1 MPHLPESRLIRPNF
15 LLLVLA
21 VVTLWPGAS
30 PGATRCEDDL
40 VCITEQK
47 KGSAVELIAV
57 NRAAFPVSLSISARL
72 RNYRADP
79 RRSLSTVLEAGE
91 KRRIMR
97 LGPRD
102 QERAGSYRYWFEAS
116 AGRLEAV
123 HDDHHLY
130 RLPYQA
136 GRSYRVLQGFGSR
149 FSHKG
154 VNRYAV
160 DFKMPVG
167 TPVHASR
174 GGIVVKVESRHD
186 RGCWERGCGKYA
198 NFIVILHDDGTTG
211 EYYHLRQDGAV
222 VEPNQRVRTGQHIG
236 YSGNT
241 GHTTL
246 PHLHFAVYRPR
257 PWNEFESLPIRFR
270 SRDGVISAPRH
281 GGRYVAD

>member
-1 MPHLPESRLIRPNF
+1 MPEIAINTRQSVIM
-15 LLLVLA
+15 VLA
-21 VVTLWPGAS
+21 ILGLWPDVGT
-30 PGATRCEDDL
+30 GATRCDDNL
-40 VCITEQK
+40 ICITEQK
-47 KGSAVELIAV
+47 KDAAVELLAT

-72 RNYRADP
+72 RNYRAEP
-79 RRSLSTVLEAGE
+79 KRSLSTVLEAGE
-91 KRRIMR
+91 RRRIMR
-97 LGPRD
+97 LEPRD
-102 QERAGSYRYWFEAS
+102 EKRAGSYRYWFEAS
-116 AGRLEAV
+116 PGRLEAV
-123 HDDHHLY
+123 HHDHYLY

-167 TPVHASR
+167 TPVHAAR

-198 NFIVILHDDGTTG
+198 NYIVILHDDGTTG

-257 PWNEFESLPIRFR
+257 PWGEFESMPIRFR
-270 SRDGVISAPRH
+270 SQDGVISAPRH